1 MEDAQAGAAPHQ
13 RGWTP
18 GGHAGIGVL
27 LGCPAPAGMDP
38 NDVTFESI
46 NTGLPRTSGDGPTT
60 AVAPRAPARAAPHQ
74 RGWTLKRECLRS
86 PSVGCPAPAGMD
98 PRHTARQRSGPRLPR
113 TSGDGPVVDRA
124 MGLGCAAAPHQR
136 GWTPSPTL
144 SIRWPAGCPAPAGM
158 DPIPDSA
165 RLQRRGLPRTSG
177 DGPYLALLT
186 KLKSQA
192 APHQRG
198 WTQKDSVEDELIG

>member
-1 MEDAQAGAAPHQ
+1 MDPTQGLGKSLLGGLPRTGGDGPYAGAQLSRLTEAAPHQ

-18 GGHAGIGVL
+18 VDLDIVH
-27 LGCPAPAGMDP
+27 
-38 NDVTFESI
+38 
-46 NTGLPRTSGDGPTT
+46 
-60 AVAPRAPARAAPHQ
+60 RA
-74 RGWTLKRECLRS
+74 
-86 PSVGCPAPAGMD
+86 
-98 PRHTARQRSGPRLPR
+98 
-113 TSGDGPVVDRA
+113 
-124 MGLGCAAAPHQR
+124 
-136 GWTPSPTL
+136 
-144 SIRWPAGCPAPAGM
+144 AGCPAPAGM